1 VELQERLHVERLIM
15 FLYKETLTFYAL
27 SKYSAA
33 NIVTEWRVSACIVQ
47 TLTSICKI
55 KPDLSGLLILFG
67 DFNFFS
73 CSAVF
78 LLLRRIYKNLRL
90 KFFYHYPPHLSCSQ
104 GARSASALSEWRSRW
119 KPLRSASEAA
129 DPVASG
135 HDVNL

>member
-1 VELQERLHVERLIM
+1 MHVERLIM

-67 DFNFFS
+67 DFNFLSS
-73 CSAVF
+73 CGVF
-78 LLLRRIYKNLRL
+78 LLLRRIYTKSQVNILLSLSSSPVLQPGREVGESSQRVEVTLETPEVSLRG
-90 KFFYHYPPHLSCSQ
+90 C
-104 GARSASALSEWRSRW
+104 
-119 KPLRSASEAA
+119 
-129 DPVASG
+129 
-135 HDVNL
+135 